1 MWWGWKNEEEESEKA
16 QKKKAYKNAIME
28 PITLYANLKMN
39 RKKPNWVLRSC
50 YAVSLSATGGG
61 PGDFNLVL
69 QNGKQGWT
77 KTCPRLQAWLK
88 GRSR

>member
-1 MWWGWKNEEEESEKA
+1 MEGQEERGRGEREGS
-16 QKKKAYKNAIME
+16 KKAYKNAIME

-50 YAVSLSATGGG
+50 CAVSLSTTGRG
-61 PGDFNLVL
+61 PGDFNLFL

-77 KTCPRLQAWLK
+77 ETCPRLQAWLK
-88 GRSR
+88 GGSR